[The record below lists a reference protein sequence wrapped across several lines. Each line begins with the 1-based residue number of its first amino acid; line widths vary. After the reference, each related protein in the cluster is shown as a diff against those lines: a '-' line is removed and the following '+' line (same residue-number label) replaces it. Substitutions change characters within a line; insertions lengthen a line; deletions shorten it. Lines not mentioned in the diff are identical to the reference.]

1 MIPQTKGRMLTR
13 LATVNEQAR
22 QQFLATLISAS
33 ASAHIH
39 HLKTTSFSRH
49 IGLDKLYSD
58 LPGLVDALVEEC
70 LGEYGPA
77 NTYPPITV
85 NVSPDANPLGFVE
98 DLFDYVKTNRYE
110 VSDESYIQNSIDA
123 ICSLLS
129 RVKYMLRDLK

>member
-13 LATVNEQAR
+13 LVAVSEETR

-33 ASAHIH
+33 ATAHIH
-39 HLKTTSFSRH
+39 HLKTKSFSRH
-49 IGLDKLYSD
+49 KALDLLYSD
-58 LPGLVDALVEEC
+58 LPGLVDTVVEEC

-77 NTYPPITV
+77 ENYPAITV
-85 NVSPDANPLGFVE
+85 GVQPQDDPLDFATNF
-98 DLFDYVKTNRYE
+98 LDYVKQTRYE

>member
-13 LATVNEQAR
+13 LVSVSEETR
-22 QQFLATLISAS
+22 QQFLATLIVAS
-33 ASAHIH
+33 ASAHVH

-70 LGEYGPA
+70 LGEYGPS
-77 NTYPPITV
+77 NIYPPITV
-85 NVSPDANPLGFVE
+85 EVAPDADPLAFVT
-98 DLFDYVKTNRYE
+98 DLFDYVKQTRYE
-110 VSDESYIQNSIDA
+110 ISDESYIQNSIDA

-129 RVKYMLRDLK
+129 RVRYMLRDLK